1 MIALEKITS
10 WSDKLYD
17 NFEVDLRFAFWEE
30 IKRFD
35 TSTVLALSKFPT
47 RKKLLKY
54 FIVTMG
60 DYIDQ
65 K

>member
-17 NFEVDLRFAFWEE
+17 NFEVDLRFAFWKE

-35 TSTVLALSKFPT
+35 TSTVTF
-47 RKKLLKY
+47 
-54 FIVTMG
+54 G
-60 DYIDQ
+60 DYIGP
-65 K
+65 KKITVKSSLSVK